1 MGVAVTNPGRG
12 TWGQPAE
19 LREKMASRET
29 PAEVIGDHQGAGVSG
44 RAWLVWAPMRSW
56 WPHPRVGV
64 GSASA
69 HPLSHGVGSVALGKA
84 WGRLPVPHTV
94 AWGPCSEGI
103 LCFLPCPSLPGW
115 WLTVRAKSL

>member
-1 MGVAVTNPGRG
+1 MEAEGGVAVTNPGRG

-29 PAEVIGDHQGAGVSG
+29 PAEVIGDHQGAGAGG
-44 RAWLVWAPMRSW
+44 RAWLVVSTSEELVANPL
-56 WPHPRVGV
+56 VGV

-84 WGRLPVPHTV
+84 WGRLPYPTL
-94 AWGPCSEGI
+94 W
-103 LCFLPCPSLPGW
+103 PGAM
-115 WLTVRAKSL
+115 L